1 MKAGK
6 QARPRHRANPMRS
19 DITFV
24 LKRSPEG
31 PGPLP
36 QARVSPA
43 KVNRIANEFARVD
56 IRAWGPDVTHM
67 YAPATHKRFR
77 DHAGQLAA
85 RA

>member
-1 MKAGK
+1 MKAGE
-6 QARPRHRANPMRS
+6 QARPRHRDNPMRS

-24 LKRSPEG
+24 LRRPPEG

-43 KVNRIANEFARVD
+43 KVNRIAKGLARVD
-56 IRAWGPDVTHM
+56 IMTRVPDVTDM

>member
-1 MKAGK
+1 
-6 QARPRHRANPMRS
+6 MRS
-19 DITFV
+19 DITLV
-24 LKRSPEG
+24 LRRPPEG

-36 QARVSPA
+36 QTRVSPV
-43 KVNRIANEFARVD
+43 KVNRMRRDLARVD
-56 IRAWGPDVTHM
+56 IRAWVADVADM

>member
-6 QARPRHRANPMRS
+6 QARPRHRDNPMRS

-24 LKRSPEG
+24 RRRSPEG
-31 PGPLP
+31 PGPP
-36 QARVSPA
+36 TQARVSPV
-43 KVNRIANEFARVD
+43 KVNRRANEFARVD
-56 IRAWGPDVTHM
+56 IRTWVHDVTDM

>member
-6 QARPRHRANPMRS
+6 QARPRHRDNPMRS

-24 LKRSPEG
+24 LRRSPEG

-36 QARVSPA
+36 QARVSPV
-43 KVNRIANEFARVD
+43 KVNRRANGFARVD
-56 IRAWGPDVTHM
+56 IRTRVPDVTDM